1 MFEESP
7 IRSIVKA
14 VSWRVVATATTTLLV
29 WLFTGEVG
37 LALTVGAFEAVA
49 KMALYFL
56 HERAWNRLRF
66 GRRPAVTLPG
76 PTTTGSKN
84 NSDNAVRRGDG
95 TSVIA

>member
-7 IRSIVKA
+7 TRSIVKA
-14 VSWRVVATATTTLLV
+14 VSWRVIATVTTTLLV

-37 LALTVGAFEAVA
+37 LAITVGAFEAVA

-56 HERAWNRLRF
+56 HERAWNRLTF
-66 GRRPAVTLPG
+66 GRRPADVPPR
-76 PTTTGSKN
+76 PTSGARNTNPDDT
-84 NSDNAVRRGDG
+84 VRRSGG

>member
-7 IRSIVKA
+7 MRSIVKA
-14 VSWRVVATATTTLLV
+14 VSWRVIATVTTTLLV
-29 WLFTGEVG
+29 WLFTREVA

-66 GRRPAVTLPG
+66 GRRPAVTPPG

-84 NSDNAVRRGDG
+84 NSDNAVRRSDG

>member
-14 VSWRVVATATTTLLV
+14 VSWRVVATVTTTLLV

-37 LALTVGAFEAVA
+37 LALTIGAFEAVA

-56 HERAWNRLRF
+56 HERAWNRLTF
-66 GRRPAVTLPG
+66 GRRPAVTPSG

-84 NSDNAVRRGDG
+84 NSDNPVRGSNG
-95 TSVIA
+95 MSVIA